1 MNTETIIFKSVDPMN
16 KYAYSTSE
24 RWIRALALCAA
35 VLTSAPANAAA
46 EEGEVTNSNG
56 GSSGNSLQILTS
68 AFGLERLKEHTANQ
82 NALGVGFARIFG
94 IEASYLDLGE
104 SKHATRLVG
113 EDGDEDNVGGRVD
126 LRVAVDVSAPMTRS
140 TRLFSRMGIY
150 YWDLDINYNRVTREL
165 DTSQGGNGQVVS
177 FGAAYDARSVRLSV
191 EIEQLDSKSV
201 IASRDANRVLFNM
214 TSKF

>member
-1 MNTETIIFKSVDPMN
+1 MNE
-16 KYAYSTSE
+16 YAYPTSE
-24 RWIRALALCAA
+24 RWVRAIALCAA
-35 VLTSAPANAAA
+35 VLMSAPASAAA
-46 EEGEVTNSNG
+46 EDGEVANSNG
-56 GSSGNSLQILTS
+56 SSNGSSLQILTS

-104 SKHATRLVG
+104 SKHAIRLVS
-113 EDGDEDNVGGRVD
+113 EDGEKDNIGGRVD
-126 LRVAVDVSAPMTRS
+126 LRVAVDVSAPMTPS

-150 YWDLDINYNRVTREL
+150 YWDLDVNYNRVTREL
-165 DTSQGGNGQVVS
+165 DASQGGNGQVVS
-177 FGAAYDARSVRLSV
+177 FGAAYDAKSVRLSV
-191 EIEQLDSKSV
+191 EVEQLDSKSV